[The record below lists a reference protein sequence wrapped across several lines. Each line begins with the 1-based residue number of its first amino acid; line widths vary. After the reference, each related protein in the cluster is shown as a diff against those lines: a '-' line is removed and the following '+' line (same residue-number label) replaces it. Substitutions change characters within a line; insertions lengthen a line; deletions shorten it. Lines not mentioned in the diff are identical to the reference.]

1 MAGTVTLHKD
11 LAGDDL
17 HVNKLHA
24 ATHLPNGTDPI
35 PSSWKGAYDNLAS
48 YIVGDQVSYNGSSYI
63 NILAC
68 THTLPTVTAN
78 WSVMA
83 AASEVVTVDGG
94 TWPPA

>member
-48 YIVGDQVSYNGSSYI
+48 YVAGDMVSYEGGSYI
-63 NILAC
+63 CLLAC
-68 THTLPTVTAN
+68 THTLPTVIAN
-78 WSVMA
+78 WGVVA
-83 AASEVVTVDGG
+83 AAPTVVAVDGG
-94 TWPPA
+94 TWTP